1 VSAFFTTTMKLNF
14 KKLHPR
20 AETPAYAS
28 AGAANMDI
36 SALIEDDLH
45 GEGPVSVRPGGQV
58 IVRTGLAFEVP
69 DGWVLAIYSRSGHGF
84 KAEVCLS
91 NGTGQ
96 IDSDYRGE
104 VKVALKNHGKARFTV
119 RHGDRIAQFRLE
131 PAPRFELVE
140 VAGDLTDTARG
151 AGGFGSTGSA

>member
-1 VSAFFTTTMKLNF
+1 MTTMKLTF
-14 KKLHPR
+14 KKIHP
-20 AETPAYAS
+20 AAAVPAYAT

-36 SALIEDDLH
+36 SALIEADMH
-45 GEGPVSVRPGGQV
+45 GEQPLVIRPGGQA

-69 DGWVLAIYSRSGHGF
+69 EGWVLAIYSRSGHGF

-104 VKVALKNHGKARFTV
+104 VLVALKNHGKARFTV

-131 PAPRFELVE
+131 LAPRFELVE
-140 VAGDLTDTARG
+140 VDELSETVRG
-151 AGGFGSTGSA
+151 TGGFGSTNT

>member
-1 VSAFFTTTMKLNF
+1 MKIPF
-14 KKLHPR
+14 KKLHQN
-20 AETPAYAS
+20 ASTPSYATEG
-28 AGAANMDI
+28 AGNMDI
-36 SALIEDDLH
+36 SALIEEDIH
-45 GEGPVSVRPGGQV
+45 GDKPLVLRPGGQA
-58 IVRTGLAFEVP
+58 ILRTGLAFEVP

-96 IDSDYRGE
+96 IDADYRGE
-104 VKVALKNHGKARFTV
+104 VMVALKNHGKARFTV

-140 VAGDLTDTARG
+140 VAELTPTARG
-151 AGGFGSTGSA
+151 ARGLGSTGNA